1 MRRERGR
8 PPGANIPLLL
18 IVLVLV
24 ALFLASACR
33 GQGGDESDAQVTIDV
48 SPEPALVGPAQVTAR
63 LLDGNGA
70 PIRGARV
77 EIEGTMNH
85 AGMVPVIVEASEGE
99 AGQYTTRG
107 FKFTMGGDWIII
119 VRATME
125 DGRKLERTFDQRG
138 VQGGKGNEQGG
149 GGSGQKGGH

>member
-1 MRRERGR
+1 MRQERGR
-8 PPGANIPLLL
+8 PPGTNAPLLL
-18 IVLVLV
+18 LTLVLV
-24 ALFLASACR
+24 ALLLASACR

-48 SPEPALVGPAQVTAR
+48 SPRPALVGPAQVTAR

-85 AGMVPVIVEASEGE
+85 AGMVPVIVEAPEGD
-99 AGQYTTRG
+99 AGQYTTRD

-119 VRATME
+119 VRATMA
-125 DGRKLERTFDQRG
+125 DDQTVERTFDLQG
-138 VQGGKGNEQGG
+138 VQGGKGSGHSGG
-149 GGSGQKGGH
+149 GTGQKGGH